1 MAFDTTEALIEA
13 FKEGQMVILID
24 DEDRENEGDLVM
36 PASFVTAEAINF
48 MSKYAR
54 GLICMPLTRER
65 CEQLGLPLMVSDN
78 REAQQ
83 TKFTVSI
90 DAAHGITTGI
100 SAPDR
105 AKTVLDAVV
114 QGAQPSDFVQPGHI
128 FPLQCEPGGV
138 LSRAGHTEAGCDLA
152 RLAGLE
158 PAAVVVEII
167 NEDGTMA
174 RRPELEKFAVLHSLK
189 IGTIADLIT
198 YRMTHEKTISRV
210 GECALP
216 TRFGA
221 FRLILYQETV
231 TRAVH
236 IALVR
241 GEPTAEEPTL
251 IRVHVRDSLCD
262 LTHSERGDCGWPIGD
277 ALARI
282 DAAGSGVVVI
292 LRHDVT
298 DEDLIS
304 RVQGYAREDAG
315 ENHAQPP
322 TNEDL
327 RTYGVGA
334 QILLDLGVR
343 KMRVLSAPK
352 RLHGISGFGLEVV
365 EYVS

>member
-1 MAFDTTEALIEA
+1 
-13 FKEGQMVILID
+13 
-24 DEDRENEGDLVM
+24 
-36 PASFVTAEAINF
+36 
-48 MSKYAR
+48 
-54 GLICMPLTRER
+54 
-65 CEQLGLPLMVSDN
+65 
-78 REAQQ
+78 
-83 TKFTVSI
+83 
-90 DAAHGITTGI
+90 
-100 SAPDR
+100 
-105 AKTVLDAVV
+105 
-114 QGAQPSDFVQPGHI
+114 
-128 FPLQCEPGGV
+128 
-138 LSRAGHTEAGCDLA
+138 
-152 RLAGLE
+152 
-158 PAAVVVEII
+158 
-167 NEDGTMA
+167 
-174 RRPELEKFAVLHSLK
+174 
-189 IGTIADLIT
+189 
-198 YRMTHEKTISRV
+198 
-210 GECALP
+210 
-216 TRFGA
+216 
-221 FRLILYQETV
+221 
-231 TRAVH
+231 
-236 IALVR
+236 
-241 GEPTAEEPTL
+241 
-251 IRVHVRDSLCD
+251 VHVRDSLCD